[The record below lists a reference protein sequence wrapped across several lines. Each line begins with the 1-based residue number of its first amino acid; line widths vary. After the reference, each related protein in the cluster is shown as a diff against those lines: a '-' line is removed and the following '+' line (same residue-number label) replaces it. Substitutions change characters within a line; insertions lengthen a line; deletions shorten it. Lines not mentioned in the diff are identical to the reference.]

1 MKTIPL
7 TSQLLLLLHLRFH
20 LGQAPP
26 YLQEVQSHLVT
37 PATLRQEAIRVQV
50 VALPLVPSLVMV
62 FDPVPLD
69 VQQSQAFSLMVTVI
83 VIAAAIA
90 SDSAFQQLLILKQRC
105 FIRCPFAHQLSMRSP
120 DPFPRFHLITSLF
133 ALAFEACVVTLLSTP
148 PYHHVQRA
156 NLFVTCARLSF

>member
-105 FIRCPFAHQLSMRSP
+105 SIRCPFAHQLSMRSP

>member
-20 LGQAPP
+20 LDLAPP

-105 FIRCPFAHQLSMRSP
+105 SIRCPFAHQLSMRSP

-133 ALAFEACVVTLLSTP
+133 ALAFVACVVTLLSTP